1 MVTFHVVLAF
11 VILSTVAA
19 FVIGWCLPIGRF
31 ASDHIA
37 PAFGVMGR
45 LAWSRRASWFNLLFA
60 GLGMQG
66 IALAAAL
73 YRVHADDLG
82 AGFARSPVVFSSG
95 VAAIALAL
103 LMLWAGVPLRASLQR
118 RLSGASATAIALCTP
133 LALTLVAILCVC
145 LTLVP
150 R

>member
-1 MVTFHVVLAF
+1 
-11 VILSTVAA
+11 
-19 FVIGWCLPIGRF
+19 
-31 ASDHIA
+31 
-37 PAFGVMGR
+37 
-45 LAWSRRASWFNLLFA
+45 
-60 GLGMQG
+60 MQG

-73 YRVHADDLG
+73 YRVDADDLG
-82 AGFARSPVVFSSG
+82 AGFARSPVVFSIG

-145 LTLVP
+145 LTLLP